1 MKLLDASI
9 LIGYANGERAA
20 ANYLE
25 RNDDT
30 VFGAPTVVLSEVY
43 TGLFRTTEFDREEI
57 KAKYGW
63 VRAVPFTDEAA
74 VETAAIRSTLDSRGR
89 KINRSDTYIAGT
101 ARAFDVPL
109 VTGDRDFERVDG
121 LEVENYRDQSLGRDC
136 TSPEE

>member
-9 LIGYANGERAA
+9 LVGYAQGEQAA
-20 ANYLE
+20 ADYLE

-30 VFGAPTVVLSEVY
+30 VFGAPTVVLSELY
-43 TGLFRTTEFDREEI
+43 TGLFRTTDLDRERV

-74 VETAAIRSTLDSRGR
+74 VETAALRATLSSRGE
-89 KINRSDTYIAGT
+89 KINASDTYIAGT

-109 VTGDRDFERVDG
+109 VTGDRDFEKVDD
-121 LEVENYRDQSLGRDC
+121 LEVEWYRDA
-136 TSPEE
+136 